1 MLESIE
7 VPVTNGKK
15 DGNQNFMT
23 RNDLPGKFPGSK
35 NCHNCHQAAFF
46 ILHEFFIY
54 SAYASKLLLMT
65 MKCAKA
71 QFNPFFDLFHF
82 RLCHLMSML
91 MYRRLL

>member
-35 NCHNCHQAAFF
+35 NCHNCHQAAFYMNF
-46 ILHEFFIY
+46 SSIVHMLVSCY
-54 SAYASKLLLMT
+54 S
-65 MKCAKA
+65 
-71 QFNPFFDLFHF
+71 
-82 RLCHLMSML
+82 
-91 MYRRLL
+91 